1 MPPKIPGPVSQLG
14 PGQVSQLG
22 PAKSQLGPAKSQLG
36 PAKSQLPRQILT
48 NDSEKNMNMVK
59 NVKSPSKLTEQ
70 NVKSPSKLTEQ
81 NVKNLNIS
89 NNTARSDDSPS
100 SVGSKAYSEN
110 SEIQYS
116 AVSRASSSEPNSRQ
130 SSEPSSDTSSRQS
143 LVPRVITPE
152 PIPNSDTVYK
162 SIQEKFNEIQ
172 QYTESI
178 IKDDPKPITG
188 STRDNPKNNYLFVF
202 LKDNLINFFESFYD
216 FELGATF
223 SYSKQNY
230 LPNNYISKKDN
241 FKSIFQ
247 IQKDKFITVD
257 QVTDTNEYIGIGSFS
272 PIITNTSIIEFY
284 VYDSN
289 SVLKE
294 TYYTYGN
301 IFIYEHGIASTCEI
315 VKAEIPAQL
324 KNTILPHDTQVNA
337 NLKYE
342 PKSSTIDGLILKI
355 KSDVFGTTETLT
367 KKQIIIHYL
376 NAISPEDLKSI
387 ADLKA
392 VAQVLFVNISCPTNG
407 DVSIYNFLH
416 KYVNYYYVYK
426 SEKNTARKINEYINL
441 ETQYSPFAMHIF
453 DFFEF
458 LMFLKGKEST
468 NPNLINCC
476 IQIYNIYIA
485 NTEGFV
491 NLSDNTLIK
500 KIQDVI
506 KKKQKKIHT
515 YLQII
520 QDTTNTNEKYVIKL
534 NQKLGVNGD
543 TDSNNDKSMMLTY
556 KTKSSTNTNPI
567 FDTYEYKFGPFDK
580 IYKSG
585 KILGDDYEKIAD
597 DPDFKEIITKI
608 TSGSPMMISFH
619 GPIGSART
627 KMSRKMIVS
636 ICNKLAT
643 EGYVNLDIEFQE
655 FFRKHD
661 GKESDEGVK
670 NKISLK
676 SSDSVFKIG
685 TPTIPEPYH
694 STKTSK
700 TIKINDPLDKLLE
713 YYFDTDRI
721 TKRFSTYMDNSQS
734 FDSPRSHVLCF
745 CKMTKNG
752 DDSKPLYIIFDD
764 LAGNETKY
772 DCTTEDFLKK
782 IKGFKV
788 KKDSNELFYENEF
801 DANGENFDFYKG
813 GDSTKDN
820 MKKSKGTSEQ
830 KLYNELIRKACN
842 NRSIEGD
849 FINESLKEFRAD
861 LEYMV
866 DVKNRD
872 NKYYVP
878 DIYGEQIDD
887 VSIKTCLQDFCFGK
901 TGCFQL
907 KDVKDV
913 KEPKSTILKSVYDYL
928 NQKSKIDSAT
938 DFYDK
943 LEVCIFGFFN
953 ISEKITSHLNEPPNY
968 IDINNVKSIIYGKD
982 EFTFNN
988 NPGVFEAFKTAL
1000 TSSATYTSRLSVLYA
1015 RFPEKYVNELLELCK
1030 DVFSSDVR
1038 QNAIT
1043 TLTLA
1048 QIETF
1053 KGVFDAIDDENAKTA
1068 IGTLEFMNKIS
1079 KFNVV
1084 NSICYKKNDGT
1095 NYV

>member
-1 MPPKIPGPVSQLG
+1 MPP
-14 PGQVSQLG
+14 
-22 PAKSQLGPAKSQLG
+22 KSQLGS
-36 PAKSQLPRQILT
+36 RQILT
-48 NDSEKNMNMVK
+48 NNSEKNMNMVM
-59 NVKSPSKLTEQ
+59 NMVKSPSQQ
-70 NVKSPSKLTEQ
+70 NVESPPPQLTKE
-81 NVKNLNIS
+81 NVNRLDTNSDRRNS
-89 NNTARSDDSPS
+89 NS
-100 SVGSKAYSEN
+100 SVGSEAYSVN
-110 SEIQYS
+110 SGIQYS
-116 AVSRASSSEPNSRQ
+116 KGSRLSTASSSEPNSRQ
-130 SSEPSSDTSSRQS
+130 SSEPSSEPNSRQSSEPSSEPNSRES

-152 PIPNSDTVYK
+152 PIPNSNTVYE
-162 SIQEKFNEIQ
+162 SIQKKFNDNIQ
-172 QYTESI
+172 QYTENIS
-178 IKDDPKPITG
+178 KVDPKPITE
-188 STRDNPKNNYLFVF
+188 STRDSLQNNYLFVF
-202 LKDNLINFFESFYD
+202 LGDNLINFFESTSNFD
-216 FELGATF
+216 LGATF
-223 SYSKQNY
+223 SYSNQKY
-230 LPNNYISKKDN
+230 LPNNYISKKND

-247 IQKDKFITVD
+247 ISKDKFITVHE
-257 QVTDTNEYIGIGSFS
+257 VTDTNEYTGIGSFS
-272 PIITNTSIIEFY
+272 PIITNTDIIEFY
-284 VYDSN
+284 VYDLN

-315 VKAEIPAQL
+315 VKAEQIPTI
-324 KNTILPHDTQVNA
+324 KSTILPHDTQVNA

-342 PKSSTIDGLILKI
+342 PENPTIKDLISKI
-355 KSDVFGTTETLT
+355 KSDVFGTATTLT

-376 NAISPEDLKSI
+376 NAISLEDLKI
-387 ADLKA
+387 IIPDLKA

-426 SEKNTARKINEYINL
+426 SEKNTARKIDEYINV

-468 NPNLINCC
+468 NTNLINCC

-485 NTEGFV
+485 NYTEGFT
-491 NLSDNTLIK
+491 NLSDNKLIQN
-500 KIQDVI
+500 IQDAM

-520 QDTTNTNEKYVIKL
+520 QETTTPKYEIKL
-534 NQKLGVNGD
+534 NKKIGVTGD
-543 TDSNNDKSMMLTY
+543 TDINNDKSMMLTY
-556 KTKSSTNTNPI
+556 KTKTGSNNKPI
-567 FDTYEYKFGPFDK
+567 LEPQIYKFGPFDK
-580 IYKSG
+580 IYESG
-585 KILGDDYEKIAD
+585 NKYEEIAD
-597 DPDFKEIITKI
+597 DPYFNKIITKI
-608 TSGSPMMISFH
+608 NSDSPMMISFH

-643 EGYVNLDIEFQE
+643 KGYVNLDIEFQE

-661 GKESDEGVK
+661 GNENEEGVK

-676 SSDSVFKIG
+676 SSDSVFKII
-685 TPTIPEPYH
+685 TQTDKIPEPYH

-700 TIKINDPLDKLLE
+700 IIKINDSLDKLLE

-721 TKRFSTYMDNSQS
+721 TKRFSTYMDNANS

-752 DDSKPLYIIFDD
+752 NDPNPLYIIFDD

-772 DCTTEDFLKK
+772 NCTNEDFLKK

-788 KKDSNELFYENEF
+788 KKDSKEFFYENEF
-801 DANGENFDFYKG
+801 DVNGENFDFYKG
-813 GDSTKDN
+813 GDSTKDK
-820 MKKSKGTSEQ
+820 MQKSKD
-830 KLYNELIRKACN
+830 LYNKLIRKACD

-849 FINESLKEFRAD
+849 FINKSLKEFRAD

-878 DIYGEQIDD
+878 DIYGEQIDG

-913 KEPKSTILKSVYDYL
+913 KEPQSIILKSVYDYL
-928 NQKSKIDSAT
+928 NQKLKIESVT
-938 DFYDK
+938 NFYDK
-943 LEVCIFGFFN
+943 LEVCIFGVFN
-953 ISEKITSHLNEPPNY
+953 NNNTDKPTSHHLNEPPNY
-968 IDINNVKSIIYGKD
+968 IDINDVKSIIYGKD

-1000 TSSATYTSRLSVLYA
+1000 ESSATYTSRLSVLYA
-1015 RFPEKYVNELLELCK
+1015 RFPEKYVNELLTKCNN
-1030 DVFSSDVR
+1030 VFSSNVR
-1038 QNAIT
+1038 GQNAIT

-1053 KGVFDAIDDENAKTA
+1053 KAVFDAIDDENAKTA